1 MVGYLSL
8 NSSVQYQW
16 LKVVTTMAGFQVIKF
31 NDYDRDSISSK
42 LRNND
47 MFAGNQQKLVI
58 LFDKDNASEME
69 FTLSLAGEEDVIMAI
84 INVDK
89 RTSIHRQL
97 SKLKSLR
104 YDWWDEV
111 GNPDQAI
118 IKLVENNFKLS
129 LINQHLLKSK
139 NLDFDELFNQICLK
153 MIGSDLKQL
162 DLKQLDLFSED
173 KISDQSLFDAVLEII
188 KYPDS
193 SAIARF
199 LQQYSAESIWNTLI
213 WYVDLIFKSQV
224 TNGMNSS
231 IKINPYVLSKV
242 RGIKLNK
249 LDAD

>member
-8 NSSVQYQW
+8 NSLVQYQW
-16 LKVVTTMAGFQVIKF
+16 LKVVATMVGFQVIKF

-69 FTLSLAGEEDVIMAI
+69 LILSLAGEEDVIITI
-84 INVDK
+84 IDVDK
-89 RTSIHRQL
+89 RTSIHKQL
-97 SKLKSLR
+97 SKLKSLA
-104 YDWWDEV
+104 YDWWGEV

-118 IKLVENNFKLS
+118 VKLVENNFKLS
-129 LINQHLLKSK
+129 LMNQHLLKSK
-139 NLDFDELFNQICLK
+139 NLDFDELFNQISLK
-153 MIGSDLKQL
+153 MIGLDSKQLDSKQL

-173 KISDQSLFDAVLEII
+173 KVSDQSLFDAVLVII
-188 KYPDS
+188 KHPDPR
-193 SAIARF
+193 AIAKIAK
-199 LQQYSAESIWNTLI
+199 QYPAESIWNTLI

-242 RGIKLNK
+242 RELS
-249 LDAD
+249 